1 MRGERMIP
9 KGPLGMFGI
18 AQSQLERIGYN
29 PLEASNPMGEPM
41 SGGGGGGFGFSLG
54 GPQRINQGFAEKD
67 YVGFDDHYTGAG
79 RRGAGSYGFSGSNH
93 NVEAYKKLS
102 PVEQKAFTDDY
113 MKNNRYSNVTMG
125 SKWAKPV
132 AAPLASRVIV
142 GGRGR
147 GGRGGVT
154 RVSRSTPSNS
164 YSNYSRR
171 VGGR

>member
-1 MRGERMIP
+1 MIP
-9 KGPLGMFGI
+9 KGPLGEFGI

-41 SGGGGGGFGFSLG
+41 SGGGGGFGFSLG

-79 RRGAGSYGFSGSNH
+79 RRGAGSYGFGGSNH

-125 SKWAKPV
+125 SKLAKPV

-154 RVSRSTPSNS
+154 RVARATPTNS

>member
-1 MRGERMIP
+1 MRDSRMM
-9 KGPLGMFGI
+9 GPLGMYGI
-18 AQSQLERIGYN
+18 ANSQVQTPGYAGLLD
-29 PLEASNPMGEPM
+29 PITGEPIEGG
-41 SGGGGGGFGFSLG
+41 SGGGGFSIGLNG
-54 GPQRINQGFAEKD
+54 QQRINQGFAEKD

-79 RRGAGSYGFSGSNH
+79 RRGAGSYGFGGSNH

-102 PVEQKAFTDDY
+102 PVDQKAFTDNY
-113 MKNNRYSNVTMG
+113 MKDNRYSNVSIG

-132 AAPLASRVIV
+132 VAPLASRVVV

-154 RVSRSTPSNS
+154 RVARSRPSNS

-171 VGGR
+171 VGAR

>member
-1 MRGERMIP
+1 MM
-9 KGPLGMFGI
+9 GPLGMFGI
-18 AQSQLERIGYN
+18 AESQVERIGYN

-79 RRGAGSYGFSGSNH
+79 RRGAGSYGFGGSNY